1 MLAMEDAGF
10 IFGAYV
16 ITFGA
21 VAAYAVAVLRRARRT
36 TSRVPDDAKP
46 WT

>member
-1 MLAMEDAGF
+1 MLGMEDAGF

-16 ITFGA
+16 VTFGA
-21 VAAYAVAVLRRARRT
+21 VAVYAAHVVRRARRT